1 MKISLLSQL
10 QSRIAA
16 KVACALVTDTATGE
30 QALVGGG
37 DVVGA
42 LNLSGDAMN
51 EIHRLIAAGKSSVIG
66 ETSLFVR
73 VYSPSPRMVIVGAVH
88 IAQSL
93 VPMAQ
98 LAGFEAIVIDPRA
111 AFLSAGK
118 LAGATAIEAWPDDG
132 MKKVQPDARTAVV
145 TLTHDPK
152 LDDPALVSALR
163 SPAFYIGALG
173 SRKTHD
179 KRLQRLR
186 DEGFTDTDLARI
198 RGPVGLNINAISPAE
213 IAVSI
218 VAQVIEALRAGAK
231 QKS

>member
-1 MKISLLSQL
+1 MKSALLSAL
-10 QSRIAA
+10 QSRMAA
-16 KVACALVTDTATGE
+16 KQPCAVATDTATGT
-30 QALVGGG
+30 QSLVANA
-37 DVVGA
+37 DVIGELKLGVDVLA
-42 LNLSGDAMN
+42 
-51 EIHRLIAAGKSSVIG
+51 EIKRLIAAGKSGMIG

-73 VYSPSPRMVIVGAVH
+73 VYSTSPRMIIVGAVH

-111 AFLSAGK
+111 AFLTAGK
-118 LAGATAIEAWPDDG
+118 LAGATAIEEWPDDG
-132 MKKVQPDARTAVV
+132 MKTAQPDARTAVV

-152 LDDPALVSALR
+152 LDDPALAAALR
-163 SPAFYIGALG
+163 SAAFYIGALG

-186 DEGFTDTDLARI
+186 AEGFTDADVARI
-198 RGPVGLNINAISPAE
+198 RGPVGLDINAVSPAE

-218 VAQVIEALRAGAK
+218 VAQVIETLRADAK
-231 QKS
+231 